1 MSSMNNL
8 INEEYNDL
16 PTLYWIP
23 RLRNKPYRERH
34 ITGSSTCS
42 TRKLFITIR
51 KLLSLVKEELQSH
64 CDKVYS
70 CSSIIQMFIL
80 KNYKEAL
87 DNFNSRSFP
96 NNFIYPSI
104 CLFYALNT
112 TIPRKK
118 NPFKR
123 NYSQRILLLK

>member
-8 INEEYNDL
+8 INKEYNDL

-80 KNYKEAL
+80 KNYKEAQH
-87 DNFNSRSFP
+87 NFNSRSFQ

-112 TIPRKK
+112 SIPRKK
-118 NPFKR
+118 TR
-123 NYSQRILLLK
+123 LKEIIHNAYYF